1 MVKEVESEVPYQ
13 IRRFDKPSSMVRWR
27 MAVEVI
33 DEFLRTEPEA
43 MVGEFAQYFGLDL
56 PKSDLCTVYD
66 RYGQLVATGHLHDV
80 REHLPRG
87 IYFVRLQDGTG
98 KLKIGN

>member
-1 MVKEVESEVPYQ
+1 
-13 IRRFDKPSSMVRWR
+13 
-27 MAVEVI
+27 
-33 DEFLRTEPEA
+33 

-66 RYGQLVATGHLHDV
+66 RYGQLVATGHLHAV

-87 IYFVRLQDGTG
+87 IYFVRLQDE
-98 KLKIGN
+98 KLKIEN